1 MTSICGTDFIY
12 YEDTTV
18 FAINSFCQK
27 RLLYPTLGVVTCNGN
42 TTFCDLTGCDDE
54 KCLGCNFDICEILT
68 GLIVTKD
75 TICAN
80 SLSPIDL
87 SVYSECYDSVNYA
100 QRDC

>member
-1 MTSICGTDFIY
+1 M
-12 YEDTTV
+12 
-18 FAINSFCQK
+18 
-27 RLLYPTLGVVTCNGN
+27 
-42 TTFCDLTGCDDE
+42 
-54 KCLGCNFDICEILT
+54 GCNFDICEILT